1 MPFACRATTGARIAC
16 GEAAV
21 LQRAT
26 VASVKTG
33 LERYHRQMLL
43 PGFGKE
49 GQERLR
55 ASTVFVLGC
64 GALGSVVADLLARA
78 GVGHL
83 LIVDRDVVELT
94 NLQRQVLF
102 DESDVAA
109 NMPKAAA
116 AKQKLERINAEVR
129 VTAVVD
135 DINHENIEEL
145 AKGADVLVDGL
156 DNFETRYLA
165 NDLAVKTGRPY
176 VYGAAVATSGMAFT
190 VLPHGDGELPWET
203 LAVGSLA
210 TPCFRCLFAEPPPPG
225 STPSCDTAG
234 VLSSAVG
241 AIANVQ
247 VAETLKVLTGQYDQ
261 VRRSLLSI
269 DVWHNEYLPLGVE
282 DARENADCRCCR
294 HRDFEYLDGKAGSTA
309 ASLCGRDAVQL
320 RHRQGGDVVDLDTLA
335 RRLPAAGPVRVNEF
349 MLIAELSDAG
359 RDYEITVFRDGRT
372 IVKGTDDAA
381 TARALHAR
389 YIGS

>member
-1 MPFACRATTGARIAC
+1 MNA
-16 GEAAV
+16 
-21 LQRAT
+21 
-26 VASVKTG
+26 G

-43 PGFGKE
+43 PGFGRE

-55 ASTVFVLGC
+55 TSTALVLGC
-64 GALGSVVADLLARA
+64 GALGSVIADLLARA

-83 LIVDRDVVELT
+83 VIVDRDVVELT

-102 DESDVAA
+102 DESDVS
-109 NMPKAAA
+109 NSLPKAAA
-116 AKQKLERINAEVR
+116 AKRKLERINAGVR

-135 DINHENIEEL
+135 DINYENIEAL
-145 AKGADVLVDGL
+145 AESADVLVDGL

-190 VLPHGDGELPWET
+190 VLPHGNGGLPWET
-203 LAVGSLA
+203 LPDGSLA
-210 TPCFRCLFAEPPPPG
+210 TPCLRCLFDEPPPPG

-241 AIANVQ
+241 AIANIQ
-247 VAETLKVLTGQYDQ
+247 VAETLKLLTGQYGSI
-261 VRRSLLSI
+261 RRSLLSV

-282 DARENADCRCCR
+282 SARDNADCRCCV
-294 HRDFEYLDGKAGSTA
+294 HHEFEYLDGKAGSTA

-320 RHRQGGDVVDLDTLA
+320 RHRRSGEAVDLDTLA
-335 RRLPAAGPVRVNEF
+335 KRLPAKEPVRVNEF
-349 MLIAELSDAG
+349 MLIAELTDAG
-359 RDYEITVFRDGRT
+359 RAYEITVFRDGRT

-381 TARALHAR
+381 TARTLYAR
-389 YIGS
+389 YIGG

>member
-1 MPFACRATTGARIAC
+1 MNAD
-16 GEAAV
+16 
-21 LQRAT
+21 
-26 VASVKTG
+26 

-43 PGFGKE
+43 PGFGPE

-55 ASTVFVLGC
+55 ASTVLVLGC
-64 GALGSVVADLLARA
+64 GALGSVIADLLARA

-109 NMPKAAA
+109 NLPKAAA
-116 AKQKLERINAEVR
+116 AKRKLERINAGVR

-135 DINHENIEEL
+135 DINHENIEAL
-145 AKGADVLVDGL
+145 AGDADLLVDGL

-165 NDLAVKTGRPY
+165 NDLAVRTGRPY

-190 VLPHGDGELPWET
+190 VLPHGDGTLPWET
-203 LAVGSLA
+203 LAAGSLA
-210 TPCFRCLFAEPPPPG
+210 TPCFRCLFDEPPPPG

-241 AIANVQ
+241 TIANIQ
-247 VAETLKVLTGQYDQ
+247 VAETLKVLTAQYDR
-261 VRRSLLSI
+261 VRRSLLSV

-282 DARENADCRCCR
+282 DARESADCRCCV
-294 HRDFEYLDGKAGSTA
+294 HREFEYLDGRAGSTA

-320 RHRQGGDVVDLDTLA
+320 RHRQGGESVDLDTLA
-335 RRLPAAGPVRVNEF
+335 ARLPARGPVRVNEF
-349 MLIAELSDAG
+349 MLIAELTDAN

-381 TARALHAR
+381 TARTLYAK
-389 YIGS
+389 YVGG